1 MEKINLLKAGKQ
13 TGLQTV
19 GERHMPKNWQQ

>member
-19 GERHMPKNWQQ
+19 GVRHIPKNWQQ